1 MDDRIA
7 QELRDFVG
15 AAVDAPPRRQSL
27 VGWDMANRAA
37 DLGEELLSCLGVGAC
52 GKVGVAG
59 GRTCVADF
67 INQAFQF
74 WVRMYDL
81 WTYSI
86 IEVDIILFVH
96 LEADAAKLS

>member
-1 MDDRIA
+1 MTN
-7 QELRDFVG
+7 
-15 AAVDAPPRRQSL
+15 S
-27 VGWDMANRAA
+27 AA
-37 DLGEELLSCLGVGAC
+37 DLRERSLLAGSRAC